1 MTKVNHNAWNYCYN
15 LTKKGAVVPIT
26 EETVKNLLEMF
37 KEYTETVEQMYSVGG
52 GFMTCERLLELA
64 SLSHEHEQ
72 SLAVVEV
79 LQEKFAGLRKE
90 LDEILVI

>member
-1 MTKVNHNAWNYCYN
+1 
-15 LTKKGAVVPIT
+15 
-26 EETVKNLLEMF
+26 MF